1 MLSPILDFWA
11 IVNLLGV
18 VQGLLLAIIFLATRH
33 GNPRSN
39 RLMALF
45 LLCGV
50 FTTGEIFASYT
61 GLIAWFPAII
71 NSTECFDFFMGPLIY
86 WYTLSLIKPDFSWKH
101 QWLHLL
107 PAAIFLVLRMPYFL
121 QTSEFKLQDVYY
133 VFHRISHM
141 TIECQPIL
149 WFPKYHFGG
158 IWLDLT
164 AHPLILI
171 YMGYSLHLIRQFTQ
185 SHQQSFWKP
194 SNPYLQRLIQ
204 VILFIGSIQVI
215 VAIISVVSTDD
226 LGDIYI
232 AAIASL
238 GFYFVTFWVVRDSQ
252 MFGMKTLVPEAEKRK
267 YEKSSLD
274 TEQVPQ
280 LVQKVMDYMEM
291 EKPYLNGSLTLT
303 ELADSLRLSTHHLS
317 QLLNEQLGKN
327 FADFVNEYR
336 VSELKRKLQ
345 DTRLNHLKIE
355 ELAFDSGF
363 NSKSVFNTA
372 FKKTTGITPSQFRK
386 QVSEADLSKAS

>member
-1 MLSPILDFWA
+1 MLPPILDFWA

-18 VQGLLLAIIFLATRH
+18 VQGALLVIIFLVTKQ
-33 GNPRSN
+33 GNQRSN

-50 FTTGEIFASYT
+50 MTTGEIFASYT

-71 NSTECFDFFMGPLIY
+71 NSTECFDFLMGPLLY
-86 WYTLSLIKPDFSWKH
+86 WYTLSLIKPDFSWKN
-101 QWLHLL
+101 QWLHLF
-107 PAAIFLVLRMPYFL
+107 PTAIFLVLRTPYFL
-121 QTSEFKLQDVYY
+121 QSSEFKLQDVYY
-133 VFHRISHM
+133 VFHRIEHFAVNC
-141 TIECQPIL
+141 EPIW

-158 IWLDLT
+158 IYLDMT

-171 YMGYSLHLIRQFTQ
+171 YFGYSLFLIYRFTQ
-185 SHQQSFWKP
+185 SQGQSFWRP
-194 SNPYLQRLIQ
+194 SNPSLQRLIQ
-204 VILFIGSIQVI
+204 IILFIGSIQILVTVI
-215 VAIISVVSTDD
+215 SLISKDD

-238 GFYFVTFWVVRDSQ
+238 GFYFVSFWLIRDSQ
-252 MFGMKTLVPEAEKRK
+252 LLGIKSLTPEAEKKK

-274 TEQVPQ
+274 TEQAPQ
-280 LVQKVMDYMEM
+280 LVQKVLAYMET
-291 EKPYLNGSLTLT
+291 EKPYLNGSLTLS
-303 ELADSLRLSTHHLS
+303 ELAESLKFSTHHLS
-317 QLLNEQLGKN
+317 QLLNEQLGKS

-336 VSELKRKLQ
+336 VAELKKKLQ
-345 DTRLNHLKIE
+345 DGSLNHLKIE

-372 FKKTTGITPSQFRK
+372 FKKITGVTPSQFRK
-386 QVSEADLSKAS
+386 QFTDADFLKAN